1 MKPPCTTFVGTTN
14 PFTGASLL
22 KPATKRSLPDVSA
35 MRITSDPVP
44 PSFHRGRD
52 KYGPLFEQLKPGQ
65 AVACKPAEVSA
76 VAYALRKWLKAK
88 SSECTVLST
97 SKFTADEGRVWM
109 MGVKDESY
117 SAPPADPYDVKVIKR
132 KGKGA

>member
-1 MKPPCTTFVGTTN
+1 
-14 PFTGASLL
+14 
-22 KPATKRSLPDVSA
+22 

-44 PSFHRGRD
+44 AKFSRGRE

-65 AVACKPAEVSA
+65 AVACKPVEVSA
-76 VAYALRKWLKAK
+76 VAYALRKWLKAR
-88 SSECTVLST
+88 SSACTVLSSST
-97 SKFTADEGRVWM
+97 FTVPGGVEGRVWM

-117 SAPPADPYDVKVIKR
+117 AAPPPDAVSADDVKAAKR